1 MILDSQVKNT
11 WGREIQSKS
20 WGKQVRV
27 EVILRR
33 ELGREPT
40 RTEVRDACNSNDR
53 YDNVTAEEIIKAYD
67 EGKQVRYITLI
78 FAQSDECSEW
88 RRAQNLGIATLKCVG
103 YDEEFQRKLAQAFPT
118 WVPPQT
124 KSKKKGHAKKIR
136 RSKGKA
142 AANEDEIF
150 SDEIEEDDDV
160 QIIERPYVK
169 KGTRSRPVL

>member
-67 EGKQVRYITLI
+67 EGKQVRYIPLRL
-78 FAQSDECSEW
+78 AQSDRCSEW

-103 YDEEFQRKLAQAFPT
+103 YDEEFQRKLVRSFPA
-118 WVPPQT
+118 WVAPQS
-124 KSKKKGHAKKIR
+124 KSKKGKVKKAR
-136 RSKGKA
+136 RPKGKA
-142 AANEDEIF
+142 VVDDDEIF
-150 SDEIEEDDDV
+150 SDGMEEEEDV
-160 QIIERPYVK
+160 QIVKRPYVT
-169 KGTRSRPVL
+169 KGTRSRPAV